1 MGLEHLGSAFS
12 FHFRVL
18 DKLEKWEHNEVQ
30 QGQMQGVA
38 LRLGQSQ
45 VHMYRLGEELPDSS
59 PAEKHLVK
67 HSKFWT

>member
-18 DKLEKWEHNEVQ
+18 DELEKWEHNEVQ

-38 LRLGQSQ
+38 LELGQS
-45 VHMYRLGEELPDSS
+45 
-59 PAEKHLVK
+59 
-67 HSKFWT
+67 